1 MPRPQ
6 KIPAYKL
13 HKPSGRARVIIDGRH
28 IYLGKFGSP
37 ESHELYARLIADYLR
52 RKPAQRPAIAS
63 ATLQLGTLTI
73 SQLILAYWTFAKTY
87 YVLDGHPTK
96 ELSGMKDSLR
106 PLRELFGRTLAN
118 EFGPKSL
125 AIVRQHMISQQGLAR
140 TETNKRIGRIKRV
153 FKWAVA
159 EELIES
165 SVYHGLQAL
174 TGLRFGRTE
183 ARETEPIKP
192 VADKDV
198 DAILPFLAPQ
208 ILRHAETAA
217 ADRHASLRSGPHA
230 RLRHRSLGRRLGL
243 RAADPQKPVARASQ
257 VDCTGTAGAKSPAVL
272 SRPRCRS
279 FSF

>member
-96 ELSGMKDSLR
+96 DFGMRAPFGLFASCLAERWRMNLDRRARQLSGS
-106 PLRELFGRTLAN
+106 T
-118 EFGPKSL
+118 
-125 AIVRQHMISQQGLAR
+125 
-140 TETNKRIGRIKRV
+140 
-153 FKWAVA
+153 
-159 EELIES
+159 
-165 SVYHGLQAL
+165 
-174 TGLRFGRTE
+174 
-183 ARETEPIKP
+183 
-192 VADKDV
+192 
-198 DAILPFLAPQ
+198 
-208 ILRHAETAA
+208 
-217 ADRHASLRSGPHA
+217 
-230 RLRHRSLGRRLGL
+230 
-243 RAADPQKPVARASQ
+243 
-257 VDCTGTAGAKSPAVL
+257 
-272 SRPRCRS
+272 
-279 FSF
+279 